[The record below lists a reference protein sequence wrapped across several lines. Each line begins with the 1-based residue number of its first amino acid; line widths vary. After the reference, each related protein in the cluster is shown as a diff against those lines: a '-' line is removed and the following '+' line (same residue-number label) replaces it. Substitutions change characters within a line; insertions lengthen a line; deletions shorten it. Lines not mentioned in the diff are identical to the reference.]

1 MAEIRLHLDPSQVR
15 PFAMDEKTTLDDLR
29 DLGIDAAAPAMDAM
43 EAQGKALALDEAPNA
58 VTTPS
63 AAFALQFL
71 QYFFPT
77 PIEVVTQARV
87 ADDLLGRNI
96 AGSWYDEQL
105 VMPIAERVGQP
116 RLYTDAGNIP
126 YASFNVNYEPRTVV
140 RMELGF
146 KVGPLET
153 QRAAAQRIDAVGLK
167 RRSVANALAISTNA
181 IAFNGFNDGRGHT
194 YGILNDPGLPAYQTV
209 AQNASN
215 QTTWANKTFAY
226 IVADLQ
232 TAVAALR
239 LRSGSNFDPNRDS
252 FTIGVASACVDYLN
266 TVTDLGVSVMD
277 YIKKTWSGAR
287 VVAVPQFNGANSGS
301 NVFYLIAD
309 RIAGQEVAGQYIQ
322 QTMFLVGITPAAKGA
337 DEDYSNATAGVLV
350 GQPIGIVR
358 YSGI

>member
-1 MAEIRLHLDPSQVR
+1 MAEIRLHLNPSQVR
-15 PFAMDEKTTLDDLR
+15 PFAMDEKTTMDDLR
-29 DLGIDAAAPAMDAM
+29 RLGIDALPDVVSEM
-43 EAQGKALALDEAPNA
+43 EKQGKTLGMDEAPNA

-63 AAFALQFL
+63 AAYALQFL

-87 ADDLLGRNI
+87 ADELLGRNI

-105 VMPIAERVGQP
+105 VLPIAERVGQARP
-116 RLYTDAGNIP
+116 YTDAGNIP

-146 KVGPLET
+146 KVGPLEA
-153 QRAAAQRIDAVGLK
+153 QRAAAQRIDAVGIK
-167 RRSVANALAISTNA
+167 RRAVANALAISTNA
-181 IAFNGFNDGRGHT
+181 IAFNGFNDGKGHT
-194 YGILNDPGLPAYQTV
+194 YGILNDPGLPAYVTV
-209 AQNASN
+209 AAGTGGT
-215 QTTWANKTFAY
+215 TTWSSKTFEE

-232 TAVAALR
+232 TAIAALR
-239 LRSGSNFDPNRDS
+239 LRTGSNFDPFRDG
-252 FTIGVASACVDYLN
+252 FTLGVASAAVDYLN
-266 TVTDLGVSVMD
+266 TVTQFGVSVMD
-277 YIKKTWSGAR
+277 YIKKTWPGAR
-287 VVAVPQFNGANSGS
+287 IVAVPQFNGANSTA

>member
-1 MAEIRLHLDPSQVR
+1 MAEIKLHLDPSQVR
-15 PFAMDEKTTLDDLR
+15 PYAMDEKTTLDSLR
-29 DLGIDAAAPAMDAM
+29 LLGIDALPAAMDEM
-43 EAQGKALALDEAPNA
+43 EKQGKTLALDEAPNA
-58 VTTPS
+58 VTVPS

-96 AGSWYDEQL
+96 AGSWYDEQI
-105 VMPIAERVGQP
+105 VQPIAERVGTA
-116 RLYTDAGNIP
+116 RIYADAANIP

-146 KVGPLET
+146 KIGPLEA

-181 IAFNGFNDGRGHT
+181 IAFNGFNDGKGHT
-194 YGILNDPGLPAYQTV
+194 YGILNDPGLPAYVTV
-209 AQNASN
+209 AADDNSN
-215 QTTWANKTFAY
+215 THWSAKTFAD

-239 LRSGSNFDPNRDS
+239 VRTGSNFDPNRDS

-266 TVTDLGVSVMD
+266 TVTDFGISVMD
-277 YIKKTWSGAR
+277 YIKKTWAGAR
-287 VVAVPQFNGANSGS
+287 VVAVPQFNSANGGA
-301 NVFYLIAD
+301 NVFYLICD
-309 RIAGQEVAGQYIQ
+309 KIGGQEVAGQYIQ